1 MAVMA
6 VEDPLGEGR
15 AALAEGRWEAA
26 RDAFQEALRRGQSA
40 EALDGL
46 GEALWWLGEPG
57 RSLELREQAYA
68 RFRRAGDRPRA
79 IAAAL
84 GVAVTY
90 EANFDNRAAASGWL
104 GRAGRLLRGED
115 DPLAGWV
122 WMTAAYVSA
131 DPAEAVRLCQ
141 RALDVARAQGDA
153 DLELCS
159 LSGLGEKLVMAGQ
172 IERGLALIDEA
183 MAGTLGGERSRLDTV
198 AYTCCDMLVACDLA
212 ADLERARQWC
222 QVADRFIAAYGC
234 PFLYARCRTLYGSV
248 LVATGHWAA
257 GERELLR
264 AVEMGAGA
272 GPAVAS
278 DAAARLAD
286 LRLRQ
291 GRLEEAALLLRGR
304 EEEPRASVVVA
315 ALRLAQ
321 GDPPGATALLRRHL
335 RQVADGHLAAAPAL
349 ALLVRAG
356 LAQGDPA
363 QARLAAGRLS
373 ALAAGQ
379 RSPYTA
385 ALAAEAEG
393 QVSLAAGD
401 PGGLE
406 RLESALA
413 GFATLGM
420 PYEAARARL
429 DLAGV
434 LAGARPEAA
443 VAEATAALEAFAR
456 LGPGPGADAAAALL
470 RRLGAPP
477 RAPRGDGREDGS
489 DLTRRERQVLRL
501 VCLGLSNPEIA
512 ARLHISRKTAAHH
525 VSHVLS
531 KLGARNRVEAVA
543 LSGALSDAQG
553 DEAPGADG

>member
-1 MAVMA
+1 M
-6 VEDPLGEGR
+6 
-15 AALAEGRWEAA
+15 
-26 RDAFQEALRRGQSA
+26 
-40 EALDGL
+40 
-46 GEALWWLGEPG
+46 
-57 RSLELREQAYA
+57 
-68 RFRRAGDRPRA
+68 
-79 IAAAL
+79 
-84 GVAVTY
+84 
-90 EANFDNRAAASGWL
+90 

-131 DPAEAVRLCQ
+131 DLAEAVRLCE
-141 RALDVARAQGDA
+141 RALGVARAQGDA

-264 AVEMGAGA
+264 AVEMCAGA

-278 DAAARLAD
+278 DAYARLAD

-291 GRLEEAALLLRGR
+291 GRLEEAARLLRGR
-304 EEEPRASVVVA
+304 EEEPRASVAVA

-356 LAQGDPA
+356 LAQGDVA

-401 PGGLE
+401 
-406 RLESALA
+406 
-413 GFATLGM
+413 
-420 PYEAARARL
+420 
-429 DLAGV
+429 
-434 LAGARPEAA
+434 
-443 VAEATAALEAFAR
+443 
-456 LGPGPGADAAAALL
+456 
-470 RRLGAPP
+470 RRLGWSAWRPRWPASPPWGCRTRRRGPGWTWPGPCPAPGRRPPWRKRRRRWRRSSASAPAPGPTPPRRSCGASARPPAPP
-477 RAPRGDGREDGS
+477 AG
-489 DLTRRERQVLRL
+489 
-501 VCLGLSNPEIA
+501 
-512 ARLHISRKTAAHH
+512 TAGGTG
-525 VSHVLS
+525 VT
-531 KLGARNRVEAVA
+531 
-543 LSGALSDAQG
+543 
-553 DEAPGADG
+553 